1 MFCQISKFCLEV
13 KGELHIKFFGVFLSE
28 VLKANSQEGLMFGIL
43 PFISQGLKQC
53 DSKDLRVACLLALG
67 QLACRRTLT
76 KEYTAAF
83 VR

>member
-1 MFCQISKFCLEV
+1 M
-13 KGELHIKFFGVFLSE
+13 FGV
-28 VLKANSQEGLMFGIL
+28 L
-43 PFISQGLKQC
+43 PYISQGLKQ
-53 DSKDLRVACLLALG
+53 SESRDLRVSCLLALG